1 MPLTRRSLSGE
12 VKSTASKTRSC
23 DKGNVF
29 HSQKS
34 DADIVS
40 KRRIQANLSKAEDLK
55 QTDVRGTESNE
66 ITTTSGSTGRKSSR
80 LQEKVQN
87 NNENEETMTR
97 AETRRKTSCSK
108 DESNPKT
115 QESPLP
121 GKRTWMGTAQVEDD
135 ANLKA
140 TGMETG
146 LKNVKIDMGPKIS
159 QSKMEAGKDKSDA
172 KTDESL
178 LEESSFTKRGKKRQ
192 APVIEEMK
200 EEAKEKQ
207 NTAGTDEKYS
217 SKSLVEFTLT
227 SPRRSSRGFIPNR
240 KYATKEV
247 EVKKRKLSGAK
258 KTKSELQVKQIGQD
272 IQKAASPQE
281 SLVKTKKEYNLTRK
295 ETFQKTPKWEPVI
308 EVISKPL
315 DPKPSKCFSH
325 NTFLS
330 QHHPIVHVTG
340 KVESPQKTVI
350 VEKVN
355 GQGDIN
361 STMATEADR
370 QADADHQPI
379 IELGGSAVMAGSVT
393 QVQIYEP
400 IMETWE
406 SQEDNKILLQ
416 NNPKET
422 YKAKLEIN
430 EDKSQ
435 ANVPEN
441 SEEIVAEATVQE
453 VVADGHLHQSTV
465 VTIESGHL
473 EMNTHEQRV
482 EMKSVTEIERSSIN
496 MEGRISDEMAKH
508 IEAVVSAVSQF
519 EEQGD
524 CDVSRSNHENSNIT
538 IIPLHLVDTE
548 SILKSSTEVDL
559 KTADVFSSDLIGT
572 TSASDQNFQGQL
584 IIPPTIQA
592 PFAVSEEEIS
602 VQESLQ
608 ILTGHDHGETK
619 QNFSNA
625 FCEVIEYSKKK
636 EPVASPSQ
644 ASHVEYVMLGDK
656 LVPIQKP
663 QLQAQLDMRAVATK
677 DSSQVMI
684 SLGSDSVV
692 QFIQKPGRVEIF
704 PRKLRG
710 ARRHMVPDGSSPEI
724 HAIVKRIMESGSKS
738 KDVQSTSTRNQIA
751 NVIKLKVN
759 QGGNSSESQSD
770 NDGVASAEIDIQSSD
785 DKKTADKPVPTHVM
799 KIIRVKGNFVACEV
813 NDLNMKLDTL
823 TSYRENSELEI
834 IPESSKFEENDIV
847 DGQTEGNMVKSKPSQ
862 SFQAAFEKS
871 IHGESVGPKLSYK
884 VFKVVSVPKKTN
896 DAELNT
902 ELSVDEKQGMLD
914 DNKTKTNVNSGDDS
928 SKDGKS
934 VSTAATQTPIAGK
947 EKVFSVDVD
956 SGSESS
962 KKLTLK
968 AISVQLKKTHDNTR
982 NEYIIVHLPDGTD
995 IKKREVKRGVP
1006 QPPIPE
1012 EDLTMTED
1020 GSFICLEC
1028 NYLTV
1033 KKSNFIKHKR
1043 KHLGIR
1049 PHQCPKC
1056 IYRAATSSNLKR
1068 HIAIHDDVRRFNCN
1082 ECGLNFRQKIHLER
1096 HIKYKHEV
1104 KNIKCPLCEYT
1115 CANENPDL
1123 KIHIKRRH
1131 MPEADGTITS
1141 FTCDECGLM
1150 TVSRRDLRQ
1159 HKKFHK
1165 KGPELKL
1172 FCEHCS
1178 FVTDCESRLRRH
1190 MFIHT
1195 KEKPFQCGL
1204 CEYKATQKEHVL
1216 RHMRSQH
1223 QIHVER
1229 HVRKNSTDSSKSNSQ
1244 SGDSDKETE
1253 KDLKLFDKADY
1264 SSTDK
1269 IFACNHCTMKFVK
1282 LINLYKHL
1290 YTQHKQV
1297 MPNPDGQEYQC
1308 VVCDFRTNNKKNL
1321 LVHMRKHNIQD
1332 QTPPSHVYSCVLC
1345 RYMNPR
1351 RRNLFQHMKKKH
1363 GIEIIMKEDGT
1374 TNCFLAGNAPVII
1387 GREEGDTNVMSVSD
1401 IVTSVVMEEESP
1413 LQIVTE
1419 DDMTT
1424 ANSIP
1429 ISNVISIEDL
1439 PYTVQ
1444 STSGTDGGMITTHTI
1459 MSSSPQSFSAGNVL
1473 TMQTSTLAEH
1483 EAAEAIEG
1491 LQALAEQ
1498 AGILESQTVEL
1509 ISNVEE
1515 VAGITE
1521 AHSEEIVAE
1530 EQVIE
1535 DSTIEAAL
1543 QEAVIVGEKMDNQS
1557 AIQLSSEQL
1566 MELAAGDYVEINGE
1580 MYKVEIQ

>member
-1 MPLTRRSLSGE
+1 MPSTRRLQPGE
-12 VKSTASKTRSC
+12 VKSSDMKTRSG
-23 DKGNVF
+23 DKGNVA
-29 HSQKS
+29 HCQKS
-34 DADIVS
+34 DADI
-40 KRRIQANLSKAEDLK
+40 A
-55 QTDVRGTESNE
+55 DVKGTKINE
-66 ITTTSGSTGRKSSR
+66 TTITSGSTGRKSSR
-80 LQEKVQN
+80 LLEKVQT
-87 NNENEETMTR
+87 NNENDETMTK
-97 AETRRKTSCSK
+97 AKTSRKTSGSK
-108 DESNPKT
+108 DESNPKN
-115 QESPLP
+115 QESPLH
-121 GKRTWMGTAQVEDD
+121 GKRTWLDTAQIEDD
-135 ANLKA
+135 INVKR

-146 LKNVKIDMGPKIS
+146 FKNAKIDMGPNISESKI
-159 QSKMEAGKDKSDA
+159 ETGKDKSDA
-172 KTDESL
+172 KTDESF
-178 LEESSFTKRGKKRQ
+178 LEKSTFTKRGKKRQ
-192 APVIEEMK
+192 AAIIEKMK
-200 EEAKEKQ
+200 EKATEKQ
-207 NTAGTDEKYS
+207 NTAGTNVKDNS
-217 SKSLVEFTLT
+217 QNLVEFTLT

-240 KYATKEV
+240 KYATKEI
-247 EVKKRKLSGAK
+247 EGKKRKLSSGAE
-258 KTKSELQVKQIGQD
+258 KTKLELQVKQIGQD
-272 IQKAASPQE
+272 IPKAACPQK
-281 SLVKTKKEYNLTRK
+281 SLVKEYNLTRK
-295 ETFQKTPKWEPVI
+295 ETFKRTPKWEPNI

-315 DPKPSKCFSH
+315 EQKPSKCLSRNNIFS
-325 NTFLS
+325 
-330 QHHPIVHVTG
+330 QQHPIVHVTG
-340 KVESPQKTVI
+340 KVDSPQKTVI

-355 GQGDIN
+355 GPGDIN
-361 STMATEADR
+361 SKLVIEANH
-370 QADADHQPI
+370 ADHQQV
-379 IELGGSAVMAGSVT
+379 IELVSSAVMAESVT
-393 QVQIYEP
+393 QVQIGEP
-400 IMETWE
+400 VMETWQ
-406 SQEDNKILLQ
+406 SQEGNKMILQ
-416 NNPKET
+416 NTHKET
-422 YKAKLEIN
+422 YKEKLEIN

-435 ANVPEN
+435 AVVQEN
-441 SEEIVAEATVQE
+441 SEEIVAEATVQD
-453 VVADGHLHQSTV
+453 VVEDGHFHQSTDV
-465 VTIESGHL
+465 KLESRHL
-473 EMNTHEQRV
+473 EMETLEQRL

-496 MEGRISDEMAKH
+496 MDGRISDEMAKH
-508 IEAVVSAVSQF
+508 IKAVVSAVSQF
-519 EEQGD
+519 EDQGD
-524 CDVSRSNHENSNIT
+524 YESKSNHENSNIT
-538 IIPLHLVDTE
+538 IIPLHLLDTE
-548 SILKSSTEVDL
+548 TMFKSSTEVDL
-559 KTADVFSSDLIGT
+559 KTAEVFSSDLIGT
-572 TSASDQNFQGQL
+572 TSDSDQNFEGQ
-584 IIPPTIQA
+584 IISPPTMQA

-602 VQESLQ
+602 AQESLQ
-608 ILTGHDHGETK
+608 IFTGHDHGETK
-619 QNFSNA
+619 QNMSNA
-625 FCEVIEYSKKK
+625 FCEVIEYGKKK
-636 EPVASPSQ
+636 EPVASTSQ

-663 QLQAQLDMRAVATK
+663 QLKAQLDKREVDSK
-677 DSSQVMI
+677 ESSQVII

-692 QFIQKPGRVEIF
+692 QFVQKPGRVEMF
-704 PRKLRG
+704 PRKVHG
-710 ARRHMVPDGSSPEI
+710 SRRHMVTDGSSPEI

-738 KDVQSTSTRNQIA
+738 KDGQSTSNRNQIA
-751 NVIKLKVN
+751 NDIKFKDN
-759 QGGNSSESQSD
+759 QDGSSSEAQSD
-770 NDGVASAEIDIQSSD
+770 SDGVASSEIDIKSPD

-799 KIIRVKGNFVACEV
+799 KIIKVKGNFVGCEV
-813 NDLNMKLDTL
+813 NNLNLKLDTL
-823 TSYRENSELEI
+823 TSDRDNSELEI
-834 IPESSKFEENDIV
+834 IPESSEFDKHDMV
-847 DGQTEGNMVKSKPSQ
+847 DDQTEGDVVKSRESQ

-871 IHGESVGPKLSYK
+871 IQEKGVGPKLSYK

-902 ELSVDEKQGMLD
+902 DLSVDEKEKMLEY
-914 DNKTKTNVNSGDDS
+914 NKTKANVNSGDDGRR
-928 SKDGKS
+928 DGKS

-956 SGSESS
+956 SDSESS
-962 KKLTLK
+962 KKLMLK

-1068 HIAIHDDVRRFNCN
+1068 HIAIHDDVRRFNCS

-1165 KGPELKL
+1165 RGPELKL

-1229 HVRKNSTDSSKSNSQ
+1229 HLRKNSTDSSKSNSQ
-1244 SGDSDKETE
+1244 CGDSDKETE

-1444 STSGTDGGMITTHTI
+1444 STSGTDGEIITTHTI
-1459 MSSSPQSFSAGNVL
+1459 MSSNPQSFSASNVL
-1473 TMQTSTLAEH
+1473 SMQTNTLAEH

-1498 AGILESQTVEL
+1498 AGILETQTVEL

-1521 AHSEEIVAE
+1521 AHSEEIIAE

-1543 QEAVIVGEKMDNQS
+1543 QEAVIVGEKTDNQP